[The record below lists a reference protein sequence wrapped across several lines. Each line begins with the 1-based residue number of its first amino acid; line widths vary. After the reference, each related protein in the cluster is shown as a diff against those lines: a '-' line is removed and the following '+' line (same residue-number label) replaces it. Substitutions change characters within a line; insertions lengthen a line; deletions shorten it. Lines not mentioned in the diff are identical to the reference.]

1 MPDRLDGGPLHFKSM
16 CSPTPCVDNGMNQKS
31 YLLPPLINDESA

>member
-1 MPDRLDGGPLHFKSM
+1 MPDRLDGGLLHFKSM
-16 CSPTPCVDNGMNQKS
+16 WSPTPCVDNGMNQKS

>member
-1 MPDRLDGGPLHFKSM
+1 MPVPLDGNSLHFKSM